1 MGRPTEVMD
10 KTETLAWLRRI
21 SGDLATITIKRLDD
35 TLPWYAEMPPAR
47 RSAVGL
53 VAQAGITSFIQ
64 WYDDPESV
72 SYTHLTLPTI
82 LLV

>member
-1 MGRPTEVMD
+1 MD
-10 KTETLAWLRRI
+10 KAETLVWLRRV
-21 SGDLATITIKRLDD
+21 SGDLATATNKRLED

-64 WYDDPESV
+64 WYDDPRLHPV
-72 SYTHLTLPTI
+72 DRRRHLRRRPA
-82 LLV
+82 